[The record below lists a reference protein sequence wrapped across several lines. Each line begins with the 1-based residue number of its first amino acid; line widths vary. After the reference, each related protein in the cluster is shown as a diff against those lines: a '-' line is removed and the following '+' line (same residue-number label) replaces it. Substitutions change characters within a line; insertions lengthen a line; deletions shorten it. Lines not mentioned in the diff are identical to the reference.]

1 MPQTLALL
9 HTSPT
14 LSPMFNELCARI
26 LPGVRVLHFVDESLI
41 KNTIAAGRLEKATM
55 RRLIDLV
62 GSTFDAG
69 CDATLVTCSSIGPA
83 VDIAAQLHDEPVL
96 RVDAPMAE
104 KAVAQGRKV
113 GVIATLSTTLAPTV
127 DLVRRK
133 AAESGR
139 DVEVVEHLCEGAF
152 EAVMAGDGA
161 THDRIV
167 GQALTEAMKGVDAIV
182 LAQAS
187 MARVV
192 STLPPEAIPAPVFS
206 SPELGVERARD
217 VLRALA
223 SAEGLAA

>member
-1 MPQTLALL
+1 MTQTLALL

-26 LPGVRVLHFVDESLI
+26 LPDVRVLHFVDESLI

-69 CDATLVTCSSIGPA
+69 ADATLVTCSSIGPA
-83 VDIAAQLHDEPVL
+83 VDIAAQLHDRPVI
-96 RVDAPMAE
+96 RVDAAMAE
-104 KAVAQGRKV
+104 KAVAKGRRI
-113 GVIATLSTTLAPTV
+113 GVVATLSTTLGPTA

-133 AAESGR
+133 ASESGR

-152 EAVMAGDGA
+152 AAVMAGDGA

-167 GQALTEAMKGVDAIV
+167 GDAILNAMQGVDAIV

-192 STLPPEAIPAPVFS
+192 DALPPEKVPAPVFS
-206 SPELGVERARD
+206 SPELGVQRVRE
-217 VLRALA
+217 VLAGQVA
-223 SAEGLAA
+223 